1 WRERGLAWRLGVGLV
16 LALAVYFAHLMAF
29 GVYGALV
36 LSYEGALQR
45 REKASPLDAARAL
58 LVAGLPML
66 PPLALFAIV
75 FIPLHGSAGMAALGI
90 QFARPVR
97 KLDLLFN
104 VFDAY
109 SRPADIACFAVALLG
124 MGLAYW
130 RRWVRLAPGIGVV
143 LAVLAVLYLL
153 M

>member
-1 WRERGLAWRLGVGLV
+1 
-16 LALAVYFAHLMAF
+16 LMAF
-29 GVYGALV
+29 GIYGALV
-36 LSYEGALQR
+36 LSYEAAGSR
-45 REKASPLDAARAL
+45 RGQASPLDTARAL
-58 LVAGLPML
+58 FVAILPML
-66 PPLALFAIV
+66 PPLALFAMIFV
-75 FIPLHGSAGMAALGI
+75 PLHGSADMASLGI

-97 KLDLLFN
+97 NLDLLFN

-109 SRPADIACFAVALLG
+109 SRPADIACFAAALLG

-130 RRWVRLAPGIGVV
+130 RRWIRLAPGIGVV